1 MDFFRENI
9 IPGEVVV
16 QLLAFL
22 IVFFTLKALAWKPIL
37 EALQARRENIKSSY
51 DEISAARQE
60 IEKLKAEY
68 VAHLQRIDE
77 EARAKLQDAI
87 EEGRQLARDIQ
98 EKARADSQ
106 ASFDKARENIEIE
119 MAKARLTLRREI
131 ADLSIQVSER
141 ILKEKM
147 SDRDAQE
154 KKVIGIIE
162 ELEKS
167 L

>member
-1 MDFFRENI
+1 M
-9 IPGEVVV
+9 
-16 QLLAFL
+16 
-22 IVFFTLKALAWKPIL
+22 AWKPIL
-37 EALQARRENIKSSY
+37 EALQARRESIKSSY
-51 DEISAARQE
+51 DEISLARQE

-68 VAHLQRIDE
+68 AAHLQKIDE
-77 EARAKLQDAI
+77 EARARLQESI
-87 EEGRQLARDIQ
+87 EEGRRLAKEIQ

-119 MAKARLTLRREI
+119 AAKARLTLRREI
-131 ADLSIQVSER
+131 ADLAIQVSER

-147 SDRDAQE
+147 SDREAQE
-154 KKVIGIIE
+154 QKVVSLIE